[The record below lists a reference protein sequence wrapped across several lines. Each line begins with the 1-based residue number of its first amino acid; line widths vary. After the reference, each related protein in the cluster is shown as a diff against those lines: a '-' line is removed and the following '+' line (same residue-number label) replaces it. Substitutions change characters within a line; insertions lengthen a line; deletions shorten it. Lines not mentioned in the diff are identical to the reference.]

1 MQYSDQETTAG
12 YGLIQTLL
20 RYMPTQWRNKIATNP
35 LKKLPRNAI
44 EYSLTLANSALFPP
58 PAFALLPPPLAV
70 VVPVASAAPLAVA
83 PVVRVLAVVTGA
95 KPNDVK
101 GTPLEMVE
109 VVWQFDEAGMEAGP
123 LGVRV
128 SPTV

>member
-1 MQYSDQETTAG
+1 MTSGYSPT
-12 YGLIQTLL
+12 QTLL
-20 RYMPTQWRNKIATNP
+20 RKCILVQWRNKIATNP
-35 LKKLPRNAI
+35 LKKLPKNAI
-44 EYSLTLANSALFPP
+44 EYSLAFANSALFPS
-58 PAFALLPPPLAV
+58 PAFALLAPPLAAAVLV
-70 VVPVASAAPLAVA
+70 VSAAPLAVA

-95 KPNDVK
+95 NPNDVK
-101 GTPLEMVE
+101 GTPLEMVD